1 MYKMKE
7 EYYTGITEIDEQHK
21 KLFDIVDDIYELL
34 KNEYIPDKYDH
45 IIVLINELRE
55 YTATHFRDEEA
66 YMEKVGHK
74 RMFSQKIEHA
84 EFLEKVNSIELS
96 DIEENQ
102 EVVLL
107 DLLSYLN
114 DWFVSHILEKDML
127 IAIKEA

>member
-102 EVVLL
+102 EDVLL